1 MAKGRTKGSKTVNGI
16 VKKTVADLLLKN
28 PDYSAKELKRESE
41 KLLKDKGFS
50 YKFTD
55 RTYLKIKT
63 ELLKN
68 KNEIDPNLDVPWSI
82 GSIKHDIPADMIPV
96 LIQMQQVAQKRG
108 LKMTVRQA
116 RWFSRLYP
124 MVQKMSR
131 KHYKDTN
138 IADVLLLVTL
148 PRLDGEQFSS
158 FLNGYKELH
167 DLFEI
172 EGEETNQIVAAVFW
186 LAMIGVQYAKQE
198 QIAELVGD
206 KTSDTTEL
214 DNLYFI
220 RDDFS
225 ASALLDGFWYTF
237 ATAEQKNSVLTS

>member
-1 MAKGRTKGSKTVNGI
+1 MAKGRTKGSTTVNGI

-28 PDYSAKELKRESE
+28 PDYTAKELKRESE

-96 LIQMQQVAQKRG
+96 LIPMQQIAQKLG

-116 RWFSRLYP
+116 RWSSRLYP
-124 MVQKMSR
+124 MVQKMNR
-131 KHYKDTN
+131 KHYKDMN
-138 IADVLLLVTL
+138 IADVLVLVML
-148 PRLDGEQFSS
+148 PLYREQFSP
-158 FLNGYKELH
+158 FLDTYKELH
-167 DLFEI
+167 DFFEI
-172 EGEETNQIVAAVFW
+172 EGEETKQIVAEVFW
-186 LAMIGVQYAKQE
+186 LAMI
-198 QIAELVGD
+198 QIREFPI
-206 KTSDTTEL
+206 SD
-214 DNLYFI
+214 
-220 RDDFS
+220 
-225 ASALLDGFWYTF
+225 
-237 ATAEQKNSVLTS
+237 SVE